1 MESFPWLASH
11 KRLSGRI
18 CKTHWINL
26 CSLFSNWITLDHPIY
41 PMLHRQRN
49 LYFQS
54 GPTRAYFL
62 VSHMGVHMRFAWRES
77 AKEDNRQG
85 ARPRLKVMSFSKPG
99 ITMPFDFRT
108 IVTWFAHWPSNLIH
122 SNQLI
127 GYSICLDL
135 IFWENHRVHSS
146 SSSGEKGKIEKNHF
160 HWFLSK
166 RNNSRH

>member
-26 CSLFSNWITLDHPIY
+26 CSLFSKWITLDHPIY

-77 AKEDNRQG
+77 AKEDNRQR
-85 ARPRLKVMSFSKPG
+85 ARSRLKVMSFLKPD
-99 ITMPFDFRT
+99 IAMPFDFRT
-108 IVTWFAHWPSNLIH
+108 IVTWFAHLAFESHPFESANWLF
-122 SNQLI
+122 
-127 GYSICLDL
+127 DL
-135 IFWENHRVHSS
+135 FGFDILREPQSP
-146 SSSGEKGKIEKNHF
+146 
-160 HWFLSK
+160 L
-166 RNNSRH
+166 